1 MTKKVNF
8 FDKLIRVFFYQYFSI
23 ITAIL
28 SVIVIFFDI
37 PQEWRVVSGVVFL
50 VICIF
55 LYIFIWIIANRKE
68 KIKLNISGTP
78 VHIKTGDFFEQ
89 NGLKVVPFNE
99 FYDTKVDD
107 LIITHES
114 LNGQY
119 IDKYWQNNINE
130 LDKNIYDNKTLKDKV
145 VEQQVKREGKNTK
158 FSIGSI
164 VVIDSFVLTAF
175 TKFDKDNQAKLT
187 INDYLEFLM
196 TFWNEINKVYA
207 QKKVT
212 VPIFGSGITRFTNG
226 IEDID
231 ENELLR
237 IMIWT
242 FKVSKIKFEY
252 PADLTV
258 IVHQDKIDKINV
270 FSLKEE
276 EE

>member
-8 FDKLIRVFFYQYFSI
+8 FNKLVKAIFYKYFSFI
-23 ITAIL
+23 SVVL
-28 SVIVIFFDI
+28 SVVVIFFDI
-37 PQEWRVVSGVVFL
+37 PQEWKKFSGGVFL
-50 VICIF
+50 VLCIF
-55 LYIFIWIIANRKE
+55 LYIIIWIIANRKE
-68 KIKLNISGTP
+68 KIRLNIGGTP
-78 VHIKTGDFFEQ
+78 IHIKTGDFFEQ
-89 NGLKVVPFNE
+89 TGLKVVPFNE

-107 LIITHES
+107 SIITHES

-119 IDKYWQNNINE
+119 IDKYWKDSVSE
-130 LDKNIYDNKTLKDKV
+130 LNKNIHNSKLLKDKALESQ
-145 VEQQVKREGKNTK
+145 VEREGKTVNYP
-158 FSIGSI
+158 IGS
-164 VVIDSFVLTAF
+164 VVVVDDFVLTAF
-175 TKFDKDNQAKLT
+175 TKFDSDNQAKLT

-196 TFWNEINKVYA
+196 KFWNEINKVYA
-207 QKKVT
+207 QKKVV
-212 VPIFGSGITRFTNG
+212 VPLFGSGITRFTNG

-258 IVHQDKIDKINV
+258 VIHPEKIDKINI

-276 EE
+276 E